1 MFVPPG
7 PAFIFTFLMLTAAA
21 WLGTARFEKLR
32 SEAAATREEFRVIQA
47 ATLTLLGLIIS
58 FTFSMALDRY
68 EERKN
73 FESAEASAITT
84 AYMRAELLP
93 PADAARV
100 RSLLG
105 SYLEQRLNFYETRSL
120 RTLAE
125 SNLATAKIE
134 VLLWKAVAAPATRN
148 PNSVTA
154 LAAASINDLARSHG
168 DTQASWHNRVPFTA
182 WMMMGSIAFFAML
195 LVGIGIQRPARFPH
209 LLAVL
214 PLIISIAF
222 FLIADVDSPRLG
234 MISVVP
240 DNLRELSGTLQFP
253 WPEGVRRP

>member
-1 MFVPPG
+1 MIVPPG
-7 PAFIFTFLMLTAAA
+7 PAFIFTLLMLTAAG
-21 WLGTARFEKLR
+21 WLGMTRFERLR
-32 SEAAATREEFRVIQA
+32 AEAAATREEFRVIQA

-73 FESAEASAITT
+73 FESAEATAIQT
-84 AYMRAELLP
+84 AFMRAELLP

-100 RSLLG
+100 QSLLG
-105 SYLEQRLNFYETRSL
+105 SYLEQRLNFYEIRSL
-120 RTLAE
+120 RALDEAE
-125 SNLATAKIE
+125 LATEK
-134 VLLWKAVAAPATRN
+134 VKDLLWKAVAAPAIRN
-148 PNSVTA
+148 PNSITA
-154 LAAASINDLARSHG
+154 LAVASINDLARSHG
-168 DTQASWHNRVPFTA
+168 DTLASWHNRVPFTA

-195 LVGIGIQRPARFPH
+195 LVGIGLQKRDRFPQ

-214 PLIISIAF
+214 PLIIAIAF

-240 DNLRELSGTLQFP
+240 DNLQELARSLHTP
-253 WPEGVRRP
+253 